1 MYLNCMRAASIG
13 DVNPPLSE
21 GGRVEGIPRKAG
33 LLKNSKLKLHPFPC
47 ERRCPHFRTL
57 VVAAGRG
64 KKFQAGLYVAAA
76 AEAAALWLYAP
87 RLAEKAQQVRSR
99 GEAEI
104 CGGPGVGAG
113 GGGRGAGWRRPP
125 GGRQA
130 KGDVAQL
137 QAAGGQVEDLMGGLR
152 QERLK

>member
-1 MYLNCMRAASIG
+1 MCAASVGYI
-13 DVNPPLSE
+13 NPPLSE
-21 GGRVEGIPRKAG
+21 GGRIEGILRKAG

-47 ERRCPHFRTL
+47 ERRCPRFRTL
-57 VVAAGRG
+57 VVAVGRG
-64 KKFQAGLYVAAA
+64 KKFQAGLYVTAT

-99 GEAEI
+99 REAQI
-104 CGGPGVGAG
+104 CGRPRVGAG
-113 GGGRGAGWRRPP
+113 GVGRGAGWRRPP

-137 QAAGGQVEDLMGGLR
+137 QAAGGQVEELMGGLR

>member
-1 MYLNCMRAASIG
+1 MRAASVG

-21 GGRVEGIPRKAG
+21 CGRVEGILRKAG
-33 LLKNSKLKLHPFPC
+33 LLKNSELKLHPFPR
-47 ERRCPHFRTL
+47 ERRRTLFRTP

-64 KKFQAGLYVAAA
+64 KKFQAGLYVAAT

-87 RLAEKAQQVRSR
+87 GLAVKAEQVRSR
-99 GEAEI
+99 REAEI

-113 GGGRGAGWRRPP
+113 GGGRGAGWGRPP

-137 QAAGGQVEDLMGGLR
+137 QAAGGQVKELMGGLR
-152 QERLK
+152 QKRLK